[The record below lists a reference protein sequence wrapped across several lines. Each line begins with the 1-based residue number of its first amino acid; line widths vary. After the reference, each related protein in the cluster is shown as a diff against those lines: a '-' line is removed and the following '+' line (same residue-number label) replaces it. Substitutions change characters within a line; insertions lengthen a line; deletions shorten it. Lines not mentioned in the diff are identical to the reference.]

1 MSKNNQYL
9 ELEKLVENSL
19 RKTNLKANFTYETK
33 DSSFNF
39 LNGEGFILKNEF
51 YNFKYPFVEET
62 FKDFFLVRP
71 IMNILIKKENDLK
84 KLVEFKYDVEN
95 NNIDLFNLFT
105 IKVLEDKILISY
117 IDYSVLID
125 IEYIK
130 CVKYVEEKLIFQ
142 FKNAEDVM
150 IKRIY
155 NKIFNFD
162 LYVYREGQK
171 SYLQEVKI
179 YLSHDIFFTKL
190 VQIINDIIGVQ
201 LEKMEE
207 IQKNKIKIIQ
217 M

>member
-1 MSKNNQYL
+1 MSENNQYL

-19 RKTNLKANFTYETK
+19 RKTNLKSNFSYETK
-33 DSSFNF
+33 DSGFTF

-62 FKDFFLVRP
+62 FKDVFHIRH
-71 IMNILIKKENDLK
+71 IMNVLIKKENDLK
-84 KLVEFKYDVEN
+84 KLVEFNYRIEN
-95 NNIDLFNLFT
+95 NNINLFNLFT
-105 IKVLEDKILISY
+105 IKVIEEKILVSY
-117 IDYSVLID
+117 IDYSILID
-125 IEYIK
+125 IEDIKSIKYI
-130 CVKYVEEKLIFQ
+130 EDKLVFQ
-142 FKNAEDVM
+142 FKNEEDII

-162 LYVYREGQK
+162 LYVYREGQE

-201 LEKMEE
+201 LEKMKEM
-207 IQKNKIKIIQ
+207 QKNKIKVIQ